1 VPRVSRASSP
11 TRAPRSKEAVLTLTR
26 PERFKL
32 VAVLAWLGGPTLVIL
47 GAVLLASP
55 EQVGAVPWVAI
66 VTGLAISAAVSVRL
80 TAPASTTPAVIS
92 GVLAIAGVVVVWT
105 HRVSSHFGA
114 A

>member
-1 VPRVSRASSP
+1 M
-11 TRAPRSKEAVLTLTR
+11 
-26 PERFKL
+26 
-32 VAVLAWLGGPTLVIL
+32 GGHRDC
-47 GAVLLASP
+47 
-55 EQVGAVPWVAI
+55 
-66 VTGLAISAAVSVRL
+66 LAISAAVSVRL